1 MNKPFA
7 LITAL
12 TLLGAPLPS
21 LAESQRGYSTQ
32 RTCTKEV
39 YREEY
44 TPGTADRPGFVR
56 SWSETVEVPCEG
68 RPTQTT
74 RPRTTGPRSAAPVDD
89 NSCVEGSIIGGL
101 LGGALGGVLS
111 RDDGRWWAIPS
122 GVAGGAMVGC
132 QIDGG

>member
-1 MNKPFA
+1 MKKPLAF
-7 LITAL
+7 LTAL
-12 TLLGAPLPS
+12 AFAAPLPAF
-21 LAESQRGYSTQ
+21 AESQRGYSTQ

-74 RPRTTGPRSAAPVDD
+74 RPWTTGPRSTAPVDD

>member
-1 MNKPFA
+1 MKKPLTFLAALAFA
-7 LITAL
+7 
-12 TLLGAPLPS
+12 APLPAF
-21 LAESQRGYSTQ
+21 AESQGGFSTQ

-44 TPGTADRPGFVR
+44 TPGTADDPGYIR
-56 SWSETVEVPCEG
+56 SWSETVEVPC
-68 RPTQTT
+68 TQSPVRTR
-74 RPRTTGPRSAAPVDD
+74 RPRPAPERLDPPVDD

-101 LGGALGGVLS
+101 LGGALGAGLS
-111 RDDGRWWAIPS
+111 QDDGRWWAIPS